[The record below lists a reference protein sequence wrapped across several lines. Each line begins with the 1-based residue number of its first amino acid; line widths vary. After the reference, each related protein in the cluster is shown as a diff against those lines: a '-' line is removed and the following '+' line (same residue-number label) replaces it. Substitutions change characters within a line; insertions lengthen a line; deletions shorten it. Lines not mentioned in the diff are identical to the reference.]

1 METRHFV
8 RNRATALTDPAAT
21 TTDLLL
27 RASKRDSTAVN
38 SIFPIVYAELR
49 RAAHLQLRGEDIGH
63 TLTTTALVHEA
74 YLRLVDQTRTGWSDR
89 AHFLAIAA
97 TAMRRILVDHARVH
111 RRQKRGGGLRR
122 EWLDLAAVPAPDRA
136 ALLVELDEALDV
148 LAALSPRQAKVV
160 ECRFFGGMTAE
171 ETADALD
178 IGVRTVKREWTK
190 ARSWLY
196 EQLYPEGPD
205 SDPAGSGD

>member
-8 RNRATALTDPAAT
+8 RNRAIALTDPAAS

-27 RASKRDSTAVN
+27 RASEHDPAAVN

-49 RAAHLQLRGEDIGH
+49 GVARLQLRGEDVGH

-136 ALLVELDEALDV
+136 ELLVDLDEALDT
-148 LAALSPRQAKVV
+148 LASLSPRQAKVV

-171 ETADALD
+171 ETAEALG
-178 IGVRTVKREWTK
+178 IAVRTVKREWTK

-196 EQLYPEGPD
+196 QQLYPQDRDSNLVEG
-205 SDPAGSGD
+205 SD